1 MKPGKRKISRALISV
16 FDKTGL
22 LDFVKKLDYL
32 GVEIIS
38 TGGTA
43 KVIGEAGYPVTE
55 VSEITGFGEMMDGR
69 VKTLHPKIHGG
80 LLGLRDNQDH
90 LGSMLENNIPEID
103 LLVVNFYPFQEIVK
117 EGASYD
123 QCIENIDIGGP
134 AMIRSA
140 AKNHNY
146 VTVIVNPN
154 DYDNLLNHL
163 SENDF
168 TTDQDFRKKLA
179 ARAFTAIS
187 AYDLAISN
195 WMSDF
200 SNDDMPSS
208 FGFIGNLHIPLRYGE
223 NPHQKAGF
231 YKDSEAN
238 LMLQIQ
244 GKELSY
250 NNINDVDAAFDLVS
264 EFDNGTFACAIV
276 KHANPCGVA
285 LGESQDEAYRKA
297 FNCDQA
303 SAFGGI
309 IALNTCI
316 EKETAELILNT
327 FTEVLIAP
335 DCTEESKKLLQK
347 NKALRVLI
355 TGDLSK
361 QNNFSLTWKKV
372 HGGALLQ
379 EEDNNAISLND
390 IKVVT
395 RKVPKDTE
403 LVDLMFAWKVAK
415 HVKSNAIVLVKDQS
429 TIGIGAGQ
437 MSRVDSS
444 RVAVRKLNEMINSL
458 NLEKEF
464 YKDFVIAS
472 DAFFPFADGISEVIE
487 AGAAAIIQ
495 PGGSIRDNEVIQAAD
510 DAGISMGFTN
520 IRHFKH

>member
-1 MKPGKRKISRALISV
+1 
-16 FDKTGL
+16 
-22 LDFVKKLDYL
+22 
-32 GVEIIS
+32 
-38 TGGTA
+38 
-43 KVIGEAGYPVTE
+43 
-55 VSEITGFGEMMDGR
+55 
-69 VKTLHPKIHGG
+69 
-80 LLGLRDNQDH
+80 
-90 LGSMLENNIPEID
+90 
-103 LLVVNFYPFQEIVK
+103 
-117 EGASYD
+117 
-123 QCIENIDIGGP
+123 
-134 AMIRSA
+134 MIRSA

-276 KHANPCGVA
+276 KHSNPCGVA

-372 HGGALLQ
+372 HGGVLLQ

-437 MSRVDSS
+437 MSRVDSA
-444 RVAVRKLNEMINSL
+444 RIAGQKSL
-458 NLEKEF
+458 DRAQTVKKMSYN
-464 YKDFVIAS
+464 DNTFVVAS
-472 DAFFPFADGISEVIE
+472 DAFFPFADGIIE
-487 AGAAAIIQ
+487 AVNSGATAIIQ
-495 PGGSIRDNEVIQAAD
+495 PGGSIRDSEVIAAAD
-510 DAGISMGFTN
+510 KAGISMVFTN
-520 IRHFKH
+520 MRHFKH

>member
-1 MKPGKRKISRALISV
+1 
-16 FDKTGL
+16 
-22 LDFVKKLDYL
+22 
-32 GVEIIS
+32 
-38 TGGTA
+38 
-43 KVIGEAGYPVTE
+43 
-55 VSEITGFGEMMDGR
+55 
-69 VKTLHPKIHGG
+69 
-80 LLGLRDNQDH
+80 
-90 LGSMLENNIPEID
+90 LEQLKQYSIPELD
-103 LLVVNFYPFQEIVK
+103 LVIVDLYPFEDTVAS
-117 EGASYD
+117 GAEQQD
-123 QCIENIDIGGP
+123 IIEKIDIGGISL
-134 AMIRSA
+134 IRAA
-140 AKNHNY
+140 AKNYADVLVVSSTNQY
-146 VTVIVNPN
+146 SKFLN
-154 DYDNLLNHL
+154 DLQKGDCNFDESQRKEYAKESFQVSSHYDTSIYKYFAEGSDHVL
-163 SENDF
+163 
-168 TTDQDFRKKLA
+168 K
-179 ARAFTAIS
+179 IS
-187 AYDLAISN
+187 STQQR
-195 WMSDF
+195 S
-200 SNDDMPSS
+200 
-208 FGFIGNLHIPLRYGE
+208 LRYGE

-361 QNNFSLTWKKV
+361 QNNSSLTWKKV